1 LILAALGGPRTA
13 KIKHQSQRGELLSDV
28 GQNEAKIKRKQFSR
42 ASLDKVGLIE
52 AQGFNPGKG
61 VPSGGAP

>member
-1 LILAALGGPRTA
+1 LIIAALGGPRTA

-28 GQNEAKIKRKQFSR
+28 GQNEAKIKRKQFSQ

-52 AQGFNPGKG
+52 EAQGFNP
-61 VPSGGAP
+61 